1 MNNVI
6 NSITDYK
13 PEDTFLLPA
22 QFDIIKDQVE
32 DVPFSIDNDEIARQ
46 LIYAEM
52 IKREEVRIPKEE
64 YESDPESYPFDN
76 MRRTGK
82 YLLSPK
88 GIRKVAYENQKAK
101 ESRIMTD
108 LCNFVQMFMTF
119 WSIFEP
125 TVMPY
130 ITLALKEM
138 WCCLLH
144 IDVEDSYTNSFL
156 NITSVVL
163 LYHFLNIVPTN
174 NRRGTLKYGCH
185 IYNFRFELN
194 LRQ

>member
-6 NSITDYK
+6 DSITDYK

-22 QFDIIKDQVE
+22 QFDIIKDQAE

-64 YESDPESYPFDN
+64 YEGDPESYPFDN

-82 YLLSPK
+82 YLLSHK

-101 ESRIMTD
+101 ESRIQRR
-108 LCNFVQMFMTF
+108 NNWIQF
-119 WSIFEP
+119 WTPVCLSAIALGVSI
-125 TVMPY
+125 
-130 ITLALKEM
+130 ITLLLELKVIEPVQQPK
-138 WCCLLH
+138 
-144 IDVEDSYTNSFL
+144 IEVETTDVSQPSYS
-156 NITSVVL
+156 S
-163 LYHFLNIVPTN
+163 
-174 NRRGTLKYGCH
+174 G
-185 IYNFRFELN
+185 
-194 LRQ
+194 Q